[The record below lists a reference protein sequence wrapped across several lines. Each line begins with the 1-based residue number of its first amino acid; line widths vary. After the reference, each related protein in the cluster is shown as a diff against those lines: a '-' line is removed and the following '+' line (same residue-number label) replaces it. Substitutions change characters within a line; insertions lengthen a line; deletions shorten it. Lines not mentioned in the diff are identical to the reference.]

1 MKTHAVRENRILKSF
16 DFVLIVLTMSFV
28 SFMILKS
35 IVFYPDFTNHSKMGT
50 SLKVEFPVLEQKAI
64 SVINENTAQES
75 TMINAGPKG
84 NAVNKEESEKAE
96 TESVSVK
103 RNMVTAVE
111 GGLQSEAAMVHQ
123 SLNITAKSVITET
136 VPVTDSHSEKTNLE
150 QWIKSR
156 DDWEQ
161 K

>member
-1 MKTHAVRENRILKSF
+1 
-16 DFVLIVLTMSFV
+16 
-28 SFMILKS
+28 
-35 IVFYPDFTNHSKMGT
+35 
-50 SLKVEFPVLEQKAI
+50 
-64 SVINENTAQES
+64 
-75 TMINAGPKG
+75 
-84 NAVNKEESEKAE
+84 
-96 TESVSVK
+96 VK

-123 SLNITAKSVITET
+123 SLNITAKSMITET